1 MELCLQKKISGGVFA
16 ASMTIINRDL
26 SVNIEDTIKHSENLI
41 NQGSHGCIIGGST
54 GMMQYVPSNE
64 KRKLIDKM
72 SASKFKDNFIYGT
85 GTNSLTESAQLMKH
99 CINNGIDRF
108 LIMPPAY
115 YQYNHEGVY
124 VYYANIIERVPEA
137 KIILYNYKK
146 LSGYSFNIPIIEKL
160 VKDFKD
166 SIVGLK
172 DSDYQIFDK
181 LKIPNFLIFP
191 GSETKLLKGLELGNS
206 GIISAIVNVTAPL
219 ARKVYD
225 DFYNKKKQTFNE
237 RLFAIRKVFDKNN
250 LISGLHSFMSTED
263 EKYKVV
269 LPPLSLLSKEQEKQM
284 MNELKALDF
293 YPERKAA

>member
-1 MELCLQKKISGGVFA
+1 MSIKKTISGGVYA

-26 SVNIEDTIKHSENLI
+26 SVNIEETIKHSENLI
-41 NQGSHGCIIGGST
+41 HQGCHGCVVGGST
-54 GMMQYVPSNE
+54 GMMQYISSNE

-72 SASKFKDNFIYGT
+72 SASKFKDNFVFGS
-85 GTNSLTESAQLMKH
+85 GTNSINENFQLMKH

-115 YQYNHEGVY
+115 YQYSHEGVY
-124 VYYANIIERVPEA
+124 AYYANIIERVPEA

-166 SIVGLK
+166 CIVGLK

-191 GSETKLLKGLELGNS
+191 GSETKLLKGLALGNS
-206 GIISAIVNVTAPL
+206 GIISAVVNVTAPL

-225 DFYNKKKQTFNE
+225 DFHNKKKQTFNE
-237 RLFAIRKVFDKNN
+237 RLCAIRKVFDKNN

-263 EKYKVV
+263 EKYKIV